1 MWFWFQLLFFIF
13 IFFGCVSCLASASA
27 VFQTPLPATAME
39 PAPSLALALDPPE
52 SVSLADLVDGYV
64 WATINTDAPVLV
76 RAKTRP
82 SVYPGAAV

>member
-1 MWFWFQLLFFIF
+1 
-13 IFFGCVSCLASASA
+13 
-27 VFQTPLPATAME
+27 ME

-82 SVYPGAAV
+82 SVYRKLSLLT